1 MKKLVWIILGIVLV
15 LVIVGGIYYQNYYPY
30 SGNAGQIT
38 ERDLYCGSYYGQY
51 NQKKIGTPD
60 NWIHGLEGTKSALW
74 HTPDNWQNPMSCDYQ
89 NNQNVS
95 DETAG
100 WKTYRDEEYG
110 FEIKYPKDWVVKKD
124 ALNNEIILGEEKEI
138 TVDGQEMKLFK
149 DGFTVIFYQDK
160 SKLFGNKGN
169 LILEE
174 WIQKEFQPLE
184 EGESIKNFVF
194 GTDNYKGTRVEK
206 YKSVGIIKIVPH
218 IFIQHGSAIYEIQGE
233 VPSLPTIKEFFPTEY
248 NYDIIFEQILST
260 FKFTK

>member
-15 LVIVGGIYYQNYYPY
+15 LVIVGGIYYYQNYYPY

-100 WKTYRDEEYG
+100 WKTYTNSEYG
-110 FEIKYPKDWVVKKD
+110 FEFKYPLGLYVHDSPYYIEGIERGGWFFISQEPTPPKISMDDVCGSSKDYLSVT
-124 ALNNEIILGEEKEI
+124 A
-138 TVDGQEMKLFK
+138 DG
-149 DGFTVIFYQDK
+149 
-160 SKLFGNKGN
+160 
-169 LILEE
+169 
-174 WIQKEFQPLE
+174 
-184 EGESIKNFVF
+184 
-194 GTDNYKGTRVEK
+194 NYKNVYIWSKYDSVEALVRGLEYDFDSGK
-206 YKSVGIIKIVPH
+206 KIYDKTVNGARIVKFVGGIYSNHFYLINGVNIYSVIYQTCAGGFMPVDQIV
-218 IFIQHGSAIYEIQGE
+218 
-233 VPSLPTIKEFFPTEY
+233 
-248 NYDIIFEQILST
+248 ST
-260 FKFTK
+260 FKFIN